1 MSVMRVPTAS
11 AQRMKLLA
19 DGGNSELL
27 IAPTFADGERLTAR
41 RLYVADGHILCGFDY
56 LHALHTVHM
65 QCGSNGGQR
74 HVLTD
79 KPLLSQ
85 PLPERRFSRGQNRF
99 GFTQLTS

>member
-1 MSVMRVPTAS
+1 M
-11 AQRMKLLA
+11 
-19 DGGNSELL
+19 
-27 IAPTFADGERLTAR
+27 IFTAR

-79 KPLLSQ
+79 VLAQLLNISH
-85 PLPERRFSRGQNRF
+85 F
-99 GFTQLTS
+99 